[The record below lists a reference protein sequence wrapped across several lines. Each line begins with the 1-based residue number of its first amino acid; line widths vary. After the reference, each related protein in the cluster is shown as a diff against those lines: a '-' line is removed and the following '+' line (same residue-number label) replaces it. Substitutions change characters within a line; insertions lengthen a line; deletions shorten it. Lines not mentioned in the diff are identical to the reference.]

1 MWIILKKKLKGKMK
15 IKTTQL
21 EQLLTTIKKLKKEMR
36 QFRKDQNELKKQIE
50 SLHVRRLLE
59 NFRYYYAQKYAVK
72 FKKFNNNG
80 RYIRWRAFLESVLKE
95 ESKSNRKLIKY
106 TIETYRYNS
115 ECIHKK
121 MNISDLREIIKNTRS
136 DEVKR
141 IAKIVKD
148 NF

>member
-1 MWIILKKKLKGKMK
+1 MK

-80 RYIRWRAFLESVLKE
+80 LLESVLKE

>member
-1 MWIILKKKLKGKMK
+1 MK

-80 RYIRWRAFLESVLKE
+80 LLESVLKE

-121 MNISDLREIIKNTRS
+121 MNISDLREIIKNNILWNTTQILTEENALFQEAR
-136 DEVKR
+136 
-141 IAKIVKD
+141 
-148 NF
+148 